1 MLPANEPFGMCNVC
15 DMTADDMSIALME
28 LPGRAKIEQV
38 DFLREALATLQVIP
52 EGTVPLV
59 PDA

>member
-1 MLPANEPFGMCNVC
+1 
-15 DMTADDMSIALME
+15 MTADDMSIALME

-38 DFLREALATLQVIP
+38 DFLREALATLQVIT